1 MKKIK
6 TLAFIGIISIAY
18 FIGVIIG
25 FGLCVTTQT
34 VNATPSTTNV
44 QNMNTSSV
52 INTHSVYVEGQ
63 RYIVFTSGRPSMAVV
78 KK

>member
-18 FIGVIIG
+18 FIGMIVG
-25 FGLCVTTQT
+25 FGLCATTQT
-34 VNATPSTTNV
+34 VNATPSTTNI
-44 QNMNTSSV
+44 QNMNMSPSV
-52 INTHSVYVEGQ
+52 NTQSVYVEGQ
-63 RYIVFTSGRPSMAVV
+63 RYIVFTSGSTSMAVV